1 MAYRKL
7 GRDNKHR
14 RSMLA
19 NLTKDVVMNESIT
32 TTDTRAKEA
41 RKFVDKMITYGKK
54 GDLISRR
61 KALAFLHNDKEVVDK
76 IFNDLAKRYE
86 NRNGG
91 YTQILKLNERHGD
104 NALAVI
110 LRLVESEK
118 KAEEKT
124 DKKEDKKAAKKEEK
138 AEKKETK
145 EVKEEKATK
154 KAEKKETKKAPAKKT
169 TKAAKES
176 K

>member
-19 NLTKDVVMNESIT
+19 TLTKQVINNESIT
-32 TTDTRAKEA
+32 TTETRAKEV

-54 GDLISRR
+54 GDLVSRR
-61 KALAFLHNDKEVVDK
+61 KALAFLHNDKATVEKV
-76 IFNDLAKRYE
+76 FNDLAKRYE

-91 YTQILKLNERHGD
+91 YTQILKVAERRGD
-104 NALAVI
+104 NSLMVI
-110 LRLVESEK
+110 IRLVEEAKKEEKVEK
-118 KAEEKT
+118 KTTNKET
-124 DKKEDKKAAKKEEK
+124 KKEDKKEE
-138 AEKKETK
+138 
-145 EVKEEKATK
+145 
-154 KAEKKETKKAPAKKT
+154 KKT
-169 TKAAKES
+169 TKKTTKKED